1 MSVSSIS
8 DSITNLG
15 NNASANINTS
25 VSNMKSSVSNMGA
38 KFKSGSMINKVII
51 VIIAVFIILMAAGGV
66 VIKKNC
72 SLESADINKKIIEFF
87 MGFGSGMLIYAIL
100 DIFNI
105 ASLPVIL
112 LLSLFLSV
120 YGSILVYSVDHLG
133 DGCKSNLLRELS
145 MGLLGCG
152 IGMLYYALLN
162 IMMSVVKNPLT
173 KGRLI
178 ALFLAIFL
186 IIIPSVVF
194 NMRQKCKNESTWVD
208 STKDK
213 QISGANIAG
222 FVIGSLITLGIL
234 ISFRYIPPTP

>member
-1 MSVSSIS
+1 MSVSTIN
-8 DSITNLG
+8 DSITNLA
-15 NNASANINTS
+15 NNVNTSVNTS
-25 VSNMKSSVSNMGA
+25 VSNMKSSVSNMA
-38 KFKSGSMINKVII
+38 TKFKSGSMINKIII
-51 VIIAVFIILMAAGGV
+51 VIIAVFIILMAIGGV

-100 DIFNI
+100 DVFNI

-120 YGSILVYSVDHLG
+120 YGGILVYSVNHLG
-133 DGCKSNLLRELS
+133 DGCQNNLLRELS

-173 KGRLI
+173 KGRFV
-178 ALFLAIFL
+178 ALFSAIFL
-186 IIIPSVVF
+186 IIIPSVIF

-213 QISGANIAG
+213 NISGANIAG

-234 ISFRYIPPTP
+234 ISFWYIPPKP

>member
-1 MSVSSIS
+1 MSVSTIN
-8 DSITNLG
+8 DSITNLA
-15 NNASANINTS
+15 NNVNTS
-25 VSNMKSSVSNMGA
+25 VSNMKSNVSNMA
-38 KFKSGSMINKVII
+38 TKFKSGSMINKIII
-51 VIIAVFIILMAAGGV
+51 VIIAVFIILMATGGV

-100 DIFNI
+100 DVFNI

-112 LLSLFLSV
+112 LLSLFLCV
-120 YGSILVYSVDHLG
+120 YGGILVYSVNHLG
-133 DGCKSNLLRELS
+133 VNCEKTDLIRELS

-162 IMMSVVKNPLT
+162 IMMSTVKNPLT
-173 KGRLI
+173 KGRFV
-178 ALFLAIFL
+178 ALFSAIFL
-186 IIIPSVVF
+186 IIIPSVIF

-213 QISGANIAG
+213 NISGINIAG

-234 ISFRYIPPTP
+234 ISFWYIPPKP

>member
-51 VIIAVFIILMAAGGV
+51 VIIAVFIILMATGGV
-66 VIKKNC
+66 VIKNNC

-178 ALFLAIFL
+178 ALFTAIFL

>member
-8 DSITNLG
+8 DSVTNLA

-51 VIIAVFIILMAAGGV
+51 VIIAVFIILMATGGV

-100 DIFNI
+100 DVFNI

-120 YGSILVYSVDHLG
+120 YGSILVYSVDNLG

-178 ALFLAIFL
+178 ALFSAIFL
-186 IIIPSVVF
+186 IIIPSVIF

-213 QISGANIAG
+213 NISGANIAA

-234 ISFRYIPPTP
+234 ISFWYIPPTP

>member
-100 DIFNI
+100 DVFNI

-112 LLSLFLSV
+112 LLSLFLCV
-120 YGSILVYSVDHLG
+120 YGSILVYSVNHLG

-173 KGRLI
+173 KGRFV
-178 ALFLAIFL
+178 ALFSAIFL
-186 IIIPSVVF
+186 IIIPSVIF
-194 NMRQKCKNESTWVD
+194 NMRQKCKNESIWVD

-213 QISGANIAG
+213 KISGANIAG

-234 ISFRYIPPTP
+234 ISFWYIPPTP

>member
-178 ALFLAIFL
+178 ALFSAIFL
-186 IIIPSVVF
+186 IIIPSVIF
-194 NMRQKCKNESTWVD
+194 NMRQKCKNESIWVD

-213 QISGANIAG
+213 NISGANIAG

-234 ISFRYIPPTP
+234 ISFWYIPPTP